1 MDAGA
6 KGELVAVFREVGA
19 FFLRPGAA
27 CPADGRLPRRMPTA
41 DG

>member
-6 KGELVAVFREVGA
+6 KGELVAVLREVRA

-27 CPADGRLPRRMPTA
+27 CPVERRLPRRMPTA